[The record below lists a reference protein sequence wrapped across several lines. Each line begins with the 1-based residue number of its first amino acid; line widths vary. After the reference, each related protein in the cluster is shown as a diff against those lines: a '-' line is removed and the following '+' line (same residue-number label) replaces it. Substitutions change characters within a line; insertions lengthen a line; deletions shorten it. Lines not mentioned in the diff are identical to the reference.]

1 MEKER
6 QLQQH
11 ANPHIQNSTV
21 ELLATSTQLST
32 VAHHIALPQQI
43 PLHATGTTL
52 EHIGG
57 LFPLQNPASM
67 EMWSPHE
74 HMKNELDGKMRKRQF
89 YCNHCGQELDQE
101 VIDNIISDTEKPRKK
116 AKMINIPSTPNNM
129 ATTSTTTTPNHGPN
143 DSVSATPS
151 SNNSDFVSEKKKQK
165 NQRAEQ
171 KDIITSFAR
180 IIMTESDASYIKS
193 PLPKDAVYSL
203 YAKHVKAHPIPYHV
217 FWRYVL
223 GKGDNKK
230 QKPLWG
236 VNVQSSRKGGSRG
249 ILGVRFRNIDDP
261 TEKNMFDLHIE
272 ILAQHNIFLDSN
284 AIAEDLR
291 LQYEAHRPKSTL
303 QYHTK
308 VEHPQSNMVMGQP
321 SSSDMDTTKTEM
333 VISTEM
339 SPSRFSFVHPG
350 KILKVRMKGTDS
362 FRRVAIPRSTVKEL
376 VDKIQQKF
384 SLIDGNVIREI
395 KELPNVVLIDD
406 GDISALPNDAEL
418 EITL

>member
-1 MEKER
+1 
-6 QLQQH
+6 
-11 ANPHIQNSTV
+11 
-21 ELLATSTQLST
+21 
-32 VAHHIALPQQI
+32 
-43 PLHATGTTL
+43 
-52 EHIGG
+52 
-57 LFPLQNPASM
+57 
-67 EMWSPHE
+67 
-74 HMKNELDGKMRKRQF
+74 
-89 YCNHCGQELDQE
+89 
-101 VIDNIISDTEKPRKK
+101 
-116 AKMINIPSTPNNM
+116 
-129 ATTSTTTTPNHGPN
+129 
-143 DSVSATPS
+143 
-151 SNNSDFVSEKKKQK
+151 
-165 NQRAEQ
+165 
-171 KDIITSFAR
+171 
-180 IIMTESDASYIKS
+180 MTESDASYIKS

-203 YAKHVKAHPIPYHV
+203 YEKHVKTHPIPYHV

-291 LQYEAHRPKSTL
+291 IQYEAHRPKSTL

-308 VEHPQSNMVMGQP
+308 VEHPQPTMIMGQP

-333 VISTEM
+333 VISTEA

-406 GDISALPNDAEL
+406 GDINALPNDAEL